1 MVKRKPIPRL
11 IDERGNIDVAES
23 TNIYVA
29 KVLADAKRVA
39 MGLKQKFTHIIGDVT
54 KLDIDSIVNAGKPV
68 TDDVPTDTPSTVS
81 TIKIYLLS
89 LPAPRQTQND
99 HGTQEYVVYD
109 ILDVLDVEAGTTYGE
124 LKELIGSKGYDPY
137 KIGVFNVDQD
147 MSDGSHSFV
156 YQDNIEGNIV
166 SVKAGFPLKPGIKA
180 GDVIDSRDYLVENE
194 NGFWIS
200 SSYDNEKC
208 GYYQSDYGYQEC
220 SYRFTDNII
229 VEEGIAFI
237 VQQQI

>member
-11 IDERGNIDVAES
+11 IDERSDIDVAES

-54 KLDIDSIVNAGKPV
+54 KLDIDSIVNAGKPIGGV
-68 TDDVPTDTPSTVS
+68 STDTPSTVS

-89 LPAPRQTQND
+89 LPRPRQAQND
-99 HGTQEYVVYD
+99 HGTQDYVEYEV
-109 ILDVLDVEAGTTYGE
+109 LDVLNVEAGTTYGE
-124 LKELIGSKGYDPY
+124 LKEIIASKGYDPY

-147 MSDGSHSFV
+147 MSDDSHSFV

-166 SVKAGFPLKPGIKA
+166 GVKAGFPLKPGIKA
-180 GDVIDSRDYLVENE
+180 GDVIDSRDYLVENGT
-194 NGFWIS
+194 GFWNS
-200 SSYDNEKC
+200 SSYDRENS
-208 GYYQSDYGYQEC
+208 GYYQSSTGYQEC
-220 SYRFTDNII
+220 SYRFANDII

-237 VQQQI
+237 VQQH

>member
-11 IDERGNIDVAES
+11 IDERSDIDVAES

-54 KLDIDSIVNAGKPV
+54 KLDIDSIVNASKPIGG
-68 TDDVPTDTPSTVS
+68 VS

-89 LPAPRQTQND
+89 LPKPRQAQND
-99 HGTQEYVVYD
+99 YGTQDYVEYEV
-109 ILDVLDVEAGTTYGE
+109 LDVLNVEAGTTYGE
-124 LKELIGSKGYDPY
+124 LKEIIGSKGYNVSN
-137 KIGVFNVDQD
+137 IGVFNVDQD
-147 MSDGSHSFV
+147 MSDNSHSFV
-156 YQDNIEGNIV
+156 YQDDIEGNIV
-166 SVKAGFPLKPGIKA
+166 GVKAGFPLKPGIKA

-194 NGFWIS
+194 NGFWNS
-200 SSYDNEKC
+200 SSYDNENS
-208 GYYQSDYGYQEC
+208 GYYQSSTSYQEC
-220 SYRFTDNII
+220 SYRFKDNII

-237 VQQQI
+237 VHR

>member
-11 IDERGNIDVAES
+11 IDECGNIDVAES
-23 TNIYVA
+23 TNIYVS
-29 KVLADAKRVA
+29 KVLADAKRVT
-39 MGLKQKFTHIIGDVT
+39 MGLKQKFAHIIGDVT
-54 KLDIDSIVNAGKPV
+54 KLDIDSIVNVGKPIGG
-68 TDDVPTDTPSTVS
+68 VS

-89 LPAPRQTQND
+89 LPRPRQAQND
-99 HGTQEYVVYD
+99 YGTQDYVEYEV
-109 ILDVLDVEAGTTYGE
+109 LDVLNVEAGTTYGE
-124 LKELIGSKGYDPY
+124 FKEIIGSKGYDVC

-147 MSDGSHSFV
+147 MSDSSHSFV

-166 SVKAGFPLKPGIKA
+166 GVKAGFPLKPGIKA

-200 SSYDNEKC
+200 SSYDNENS
-208 GYYQSDYGYQEC
+208 GYYQSSSSYQEC
-220 SYRFTDNII
+220 GYRFTDNII

-237 VQQQI
+237 VQH

>member
-11 IDERGNIDVAES
+11 IDERSNTDVAES

-39 MGLKQKFTHIIGDVT
+39 MGLKQKFAHIIGDVT
-54 KLDIDSIVNAGKPV
+54 KLDIDSIVNADKPIGG
-68 TDDVPTDTPSTVS
+68 VPTDTPSNVS

-89 LPAPRQTQND
+89 VPSPRQAQND
-99 HGTQEYVVYD
+99 HGTQDYVEYEV
-109 ILDVLDVEAGTTYGE
+109 LDVLNVEAGTTYGE
-124 LKELIGSKGYDPY
+124 LKEIIASKGYNVSN
-137 KIGVFNVDQD
+137 IGVFNVDQD
-147 MSDGSHSFV
+147 MSDDSHSFV
-156 YQDNIEGNIV
+156 YQDNIEKNIV
-166 SVKAGFPLKPGIKA
+166 GVKAGFPLKPGIKA

-194 NGFWIS
+194 NDFWNS
-200 SSYDNEKC
+200 SSYDSENS
-208 GYYQSDYGYQEC
+208 GYYQSSTSYQEC

-237 VQQQI
+237 VHR

>member
-29 KVLADAKRVA
+29 KVLADAKRVT
-39 MGLKQKFTHIIGDVT
+39 MGLKQKFAHIIGDVT
-54 KLDIDSIVNAGKPV
+54 KLDIDSIVNTSKPIGG
-68 TDDVPTDTPSTVS
+68 VS

-89 LPAPRQTQND
+89 LPRPRQAQND
-99 HGTQEYVVYD
+99 YGTQDYVEYEV
-109 ILDVLDVEAGTTYGE
+109 LDVLNVEAGTTYGE
-124 LKELIGSKGYDPY
+124 FKEIIGSKGYNVD

-147 MSDGSHSFV
+147 VSDGSHSFV
-156 YQDNIEGNIV
+156 YQDNFSNTIA

-180 GDVIDSRDYLVENE
+180 GDVIDSRDYIVDSGED
-194 NGFWIS
+194 FWNS
-200 SSYDNEKC
+200 TAYDREKN
-208 GYYQSDYGYQEC
+208 GYYQSGTSYQEC
-220 SYRFTDNII
+220 RGYLFENDIV

-237 VQQQI
+237 VHR

>member
-11 IDERGNIDVAES
+11 IDERNNTDVARS

-29 KVLADAKRVA
+29 KVLADAKRVT
-39 MGLKQKFTHIIGDVT
+39 MGLKQKFAHIIGDVT

-68 TDDVPTDTPSTVS
+68 ADDVPTVS

-89 LPAPRQTQND
+89 LPRPRQAQND
-99 HGTQEYVVYD
+99 HGTQDYVEYEV
-109 ILDVLDVEAGTTYGE
+109 LDVLDVEAGTTYGE
-124 LKELIGSKGYDPY
+124 FKEIIGSKGYDVY
-137 KIGVFNVDQD
+137 KIGVFNVDQN

-166 SVKAGFPLKPGIKA
+166 GVKAGFPLKPGIKA
-180 GDVIDSRDYLVENE
+180 GDVIDSRDYIVGDEY
-194 NGFWIS
+194 GFWNN
-200 SSYDNEKC
+200 SSYDRENS
-208 GYYQSDYGYQEC
+208 GYYQSSTDYQDCGYK
-220 SYRFTDNII
+220 FTDNII

>member
-11 IDERGNIDVAES
+11 IDERSDIDVAES

-39 MGLKQKFTHIIGDVT
+39 MGLKQKFAHIIGDVT
-54 KLDIDSIVNAGKPV
+54 KLDIDSIVNADKPIGG
-68 TDDVPTDTPSTVS
+68 VPTDTPSNVS

-89 LPAPRQTQND
+89 VPSPRQAQND
-99 HGTQEYVVYD
+99 HGTQDYVEYEV
-109 ILDVLDVEAGTTYGE
+109 LDVLNVEAGTTYGE
-124 LKELIGSKGYDPY
+124 LKEIIASKGYNVSN
-137 KIGVFNVDQD
+137 IGVFNVDQD
-147 MSDGSHSFV
+147 MSDDSHSFV
-156 YQDNIEGNIV
+156 YQDNIEKNIV
-166 SVKAGFPLKPGIKA
+166 GVKAGFPLKPGIKA

-194 NGFWIS
+194 NDFWNS
-200 SSYDNEKC
+200 SSYDSENS
-208 GYYQSDYGYQEC
+208 GYYQSSTSYQEC

-237 VQQQI
+237 VHR

>member
-29 KVLADAKRVA
+29 KVLADTKRVA
-39 MGLKQKFTHIIGDVT
+39 MGLKQKFAHIIGDVT
-54 KLDIDSIVNAGKPV
+54 KLDIDSIVNAGKPIGG
-68 TDDVPTDTPSTVS
+68 VS

-89 LPAPRQTQND
+89 LPKSRQAQNEY
-99 HGTQEYVVYD
+99 GTQDYVEYEV
-109 ILDVLDVEAGTTYGE
+109 LDVLNVEAGTTYGE
-124 LKELIGSKGYDPY
+124 LKEIITSKGYNPD

-147 MSDGSHSFV
+147 MSDNSHSFV

-166 SVKAGFPLKPGIKA
+166 GVKAGFPLKPGIKA
-180 GDVIDSRDYLVENE
+180 GDIIDSRDYIVDVDS
-194 NGFWIS
+194 GSDFWNS
-200 SSYDNEKC
+200 SAYDNEKN
-208 GYYQSDYGYQEC
+208 GYYQSSTSYHEC
-220 SYRFTDNII
+220 SYGFTDNII

-237 VQQQI
+237 VHR

>member
-54 KLDIDSIVNAGKPV
+54 KLDIDSIVNADKPIGG
-68 TDDVPTDTPSTVS
+68 VPTDTPSNVS

-89 LPAPRQTQND
+89 VPSPRQAQND
-99 HGTQEYVVYD
+99 HGTQDYVEYEV
-109 ILDVLDVEAGTTYGE
+109 LDVLDVEAGTTYGE
-124 LKELIGSKGYDPY
+124 LKEIITSKGYSVSN
-137 KIGVFNVDQD
+137 IGVFNVDQD
-147 MSDGSHSFV
+147 VSDGSHSFV
-156 YQDNIEGNIV
+156 YQDNFSNTV
-166 SVKAGFPLKPGIKA
+166 ASVKAGFPLKPGIKA
-180 GDVIDSRDYLVENE
+180 GDVIDSRDYIVGNE
-194 NGFWIS
+194 YGFWNY
-200 SSYDNEKC
+200 SSYDRENS
-208 GYYQSDYGYQEC
+208 GYYQSSTDYQEC

-237 VQQQI
+237 VHR

>member
-11 IDERGNIDVAES
+11 INERSNIDVAES

-39 MGLKQKFTHIIGDVT
+39 MGLKQKFAHIIGDVT
-54 KLDIDSIVNAGKPV
+54 KLDIDSIVNADKPIGG
-68 TDDVPTDTPSTVS
+68 VPTDTPSNVS

-89 LPAPRQTQND
+89 VPSPRQAQND
-99 HGTQEYVVYD
+99 HGTQDYVEYEV
-109 ILDVLDVEAGTTYGE
+109 LDVLNVEAGTTYGE
-124 LKELIGSKGYDPY
+124 LKEIIASKGYNVSN
-137 KIGVFNVDQD
+137 IGVFNVDQD
-147 MSDGSHSFV
+147 MSDSSHSFV
-156 YQDNIEGNIV
+156 YQDNIKGNIV
-166 SVKAGFPLKPGIKA
+166 GVKAGFPLKPGVKA

-194 NGFWIS
+194 NGFWNS
-200 SSYDNEKC
+200 SSYDCENS
-208 GYYQSDYGYQEC
+208 GYYQSSTSYQEC

-237 VQQQI
+237 VHR

>member
-39 MGLKQKFTHIIGDVT
+39 MGLKQRFAHIIGDVT
-54 KLDIDSIVNAGKPV
+54 KLDIDSIVNADKPIGG
-68 TDDVPTDTPSTVS
+68 VPTDTPSNVS

-89 LPAPRQTQND
+89 VPSPRQAQND
-99 HGTQEYVVYD
+99 HGTQDYVEYEV
-109 ILDVLDVEAGTTYGE
+109 LDVLDVEAGTTYGE
-124 LKELIGSKGYDPY
+124 LKEIITSKGYSDSY
-137 KIGVFNVDQD
+137 IGVFNVDQN

-156 YQDNIEGNIV
+156 YQDNFSNTIA

-180 GDVIDSRDYLVENE
+180 GDVIDSRDYIVGDES
-194 NGFWIS
+194 GFWNS
-200 SSYDNEKC
+200 ASYDREKS
-208 GYYQSDYGYQEC
+208 GYYQDSTDYQEC
-220 SYRFTDNII
+220 CYRFTDNII

-237 VQQQI
+237 VHR

>member
-11 IDERGNIDVAES
+11 INERSNIDVAES

-39 MGLKQKFTHIIGDVT
+39 MGLKQKFAHIIGDVT
-54 KLDIDSIVNAGKPV
+54 KLDIDSIVNADKPIGG
-68 TDDVPTDTPSTVS
+68 VPTDTPSNVS

-89 LPAPRQTQND
+89 VPSPRQAQND
-99 HGTQEYVVYD
+99 HGTQDYVEYEV
-109 ILDVLDVEAGTTYGE
+109 LDVLNVEAGTTYGE
-124 LKELIGSKGYDPY
+124 LKEIIASKGYNVSN
-137 KIGVFNVDQD
+137 IGVFNVDQD
-147 MSDGSHSFV
+147 MSDDSHSFV
-156 YQDNIEGNIV
+156 YQDNIEKNIV
-166 SVKAGFPLKPGIKA
+166 GVKAGFPLKPGIKA

-194 NGFWIS
+194 NGFWNS
-200 SSYDNEKC
+200 SSYDCENS
-208 GYYQSDYGYQEC
+208 GYYQSSTSYQEC

-237 VQQQI
+237 VHR

>member
-39 MGLKQKFTHIIGDVT
+39 MGLKQRFAHIIGDVT

-68 TDDVPTDTPSTVS
+68 ADDVPTVS

-89 LPAPRQTQND
+89 LPRPRQAQND
-99 HGTQEYVVYD
+99 HGTQNYVEYEV
-109 ILDVLDVEAGTTYGE
+109 LDVLDVEAGTTYGE
-124 LKELIGSKGYDPY
+124 FKEIIGSKGYDVY
-137 KIGVFNVDQD
+137 KIGVFNVDQN

-156 YQDNIEGNIV
+156 YQDNFSNIV
-166 SVKAGFPLKPGIKA
+166 ASVKAGFPLKPGIKA
-180 GDVIDSRDYLVENE
+180 GDVIDSRDYIVGDEY
-194 NGFWIS
+194 GFWNNP
-200 SSYDNEKC
+200 SYDRENS
-208 GYYQSDYGYQEC
+208 GYYQSSIDYQEC
-220 SYRFTDNII
+220 DSSFTDNII

-237 VQQQI
+237 VQR